1 MKPAFLSSFIVPIA
15 SLYLIAMRIL
25 LATNN
30 PHKAEELGA
39 ILSGLDG
46 VEILT
51 LKDLPFAIPEPVE
64 DGDTLEANAYI
75 KAREIFA
82 AAGIPTVA
90 DDTGLE
96 VDILNG
102 APGVFSARYA
112 GESATY
118 ADNCD
123 KLLGAMAGAPEAE
136 RTARFRTV
144 ICYVDPLRTLF
155 AEGSVDGTIIDA
167 KRGDAGF
174 GYDPLFR
181 PGGDERTFAEMKP
194 EEKNRISHRARALA
208 ALRQTLSLYL
218 AEGVDG

>member
-1 MKPAFLSSFIVPIA
+1 
-15 SLYLIAMRIL
+15 MRIL

-30 PHKAEELGA
+30 PHKAGELAA
-39 ILSGLDG
+39 ILGGLDG
-46 VEILT
+46 VEVLT
-51 LKDLPFAIPEPVE
+51 PADLPFSIPEPIE

-96 VDILNG
+96 VAALGG
-102 APGVFSARYA
+102 APGVYSARYA
-112 GESATY
+112 GEDATY
-118 ADNCD
+118 AGNCA
-123 KLLGAMAGAPEAE
+123 KLLDELAGVPDEGRA
-136 RTARFRTV
+136 ARFRTV

-155 AEGSVDGTIIDA
+155 AEGSVAGRIA
-167 KRGDAGF
+167 AAPAGESGF

-181 PGGDERTFAEMKP
+181 PDGEERTFAEMSP
-194 EEKNRISHRARALA
+194 AEKNAVSHRGRALA
-208 ALRQTLSLYL
+208 ALREILAPYI